1 VTIAIEVLHWPDRH
15 AGADRRANRRRRQ
28 GIDLILGGFMH
39 CQEEIEYF
47 GSRVSPLVRE
57 IEGAEADSVGD
68 PALA

>member
-1 VTIAIEVLHWPDRH
+1 
-15 AGADRRANRRRRQ
+15 
-28 GIDLILGGFMH
+28 LILGGFMH